1 MQCYDTTLSQK
12 RLFRNSFLPIQFECD
27 VFFFVFI
34 WISRSWSSLFGIK
47 KGGNSNN
54 FSFSVPWM
62 LQLFVAAM
70 QYKQSQEALSFFRII
85 PFVQFPPSVILK
97 FLPPWW
103 STRRELFLLGGVIL
117 NWLCSAAFGLTLYAV
132 VVVYA
137 FGNEMVT
144 IYCCVY
150 RLNHITTTAYFSQL
164 DK

>member
-1 MQCYDTTLSQK
+1 MIPLYPRKDCLEIPFCQFNLKVMC
-12 RLFRNSFLPIQFECD
+12 SFLF
-27 VFFFVFI
+27 
-34 WISRSWSSLFGIK
+34 SRSWSSLFGIK

-117 NWLCSAAFGLTLYAV
+117 NWLCSAAFGSTLYAV

-150 RLNHITTTAYFSQL
+150 RLNHVLNNRSLF
-164 DK
+164 

>member
-1 MQCYDTTLSQK
+1 
-12 RLFRNSFLPIQFECD
+12 
-27 VFFFVFI
+27 
-34 WISRSWSSLFGIK
+34 
-47 KGGNSNN
+47 
-54 FSFSVPWM
+54 M

-70 QYKQSQEALSFFRII
+70 QFKQSQEALFFFHGII

-103 STRRELFLLGGVIL
+103 STHRELFLLGGVIL
-117 NWLCSAAFGLTLYAV
+117 NLLCSAAFGSTLYAV

-150 RLNHITTTAYFSQL
+150 RLNHVLNNRSLF
-164 DK
+164 